1 VSRESPEII
10 AARRLAEEVDA
21 RLARSQAFARL
32 DPAAQASIRRD
43 LNTIRTGLGSGTS
56 AYTPD
61 PYAFALETPADL
73 RRRRYG
79 VPAPTPTSTPA
90 APEPAQA
97 PAPTG
102 PRVSATESIARRA
115 GALRDEID
123 FPAFVA
129 GLVHGTFDAVVDASI
144 RQMESFAD
152 LVSAV
157 ARTVDEFTRDNVTT
171 GQVIDWLIERYP
183 NDLQV
188 DPESRRAGKPR
199 LIARHAEDDEENE
212 PLWLA
217 DFGLDGWLTQDVID
231 ETLIPAARRRI
242 GESRHQMLAT
252 MVLMGMNRINV
263 KDGSISAKVRFRA
276 AARDTA
282 TVNYAVGSEPTRPSW
297 TERGSTTYAPPQTMV
312 SSVGVNVQAD
322 ADLKAELF
330 GEVRINFVSETL
342 PLERFA
348 DPALLALLTNTARPL
363 GLPNGAAAPAT
374 PAPTAPT
381 PTSEPPVAAASPP
394 PPTPA
399 PAAPPAPSTGG

>member
-1 VSRESPEII
+1 VSRESPEVI

-21 RLARSQAFARL
+21 RLARSQAFVRL

-43 LNTIRTGLGSGTS
+43 LNTIRTGLGSGMS

-79 VPAPTPTSTPA
+79 APAPTPTPT

-97 PAPTG
+97 PAPAG

-188 DPESRRAGKPR
+188 DPESRRTGKPR
-199 LIARHAEDDEENE
+199 LIARHAEGDEDIE
-212 PLWLA
+212 PPWLA
-217 DFGLDGWLTQDVID
+217 DFGLDGSLTQDVID

-330 GEVRINFVSETL
+330 SEVRINFVSETL

-348 DPALLALLTNTARPL
+348 DPALLALLTNTARPP
-363 GLPNGAAAPAT
+363 GLPNGSTAPAA
-374 PAPTAPT
+374 PAPTAPA
-381 PTSEPPVAAASPP
+381 PTSEPPVVAAPSS
-394 PPTPA
+394 PTPA
-399 PAAPPAPSTGG
+399 PATPPAPSTGA